1 MSFPEHD
8 KLQKI
13 SGQSQ
18 TIYDFIEWLGG
29 EGIFLAEYDDNWHP
43 SSGCAL
49 RSLRPI
55 GDHLASYFRID
66 TNALEAEKR
75 RMLEN
80 QRRMNETTQ

>member
-18 TIYDFIEWLGG
+18 TIYDFIEWLG
-29 EGIFLAEYDDNWHP
+29 EQGIFLAEYDEGWHP

-49 RSLRPI
+49 PI
-55 GDHLASYFRID
+55 RKPMRDLLASYFRID

-80 QRRMNETTQ
+80 QRRMNEATR

>member
-18 TIYDFIEWLGG
+18 TIYDFTEWLN
-29 EGIFLAEYDDNWHP
+29 EQGIFLAEYDPDWHS

-49 RSLRPI
+49 RTGKSMRDL
-55 GDHLASYFRID
+55 LASYFRID

-80 QRRMNETTQ
+80 QRRMNETTR

>member
-8 KLQKI
+8 KLQKV
-13 SGQSQ
+13 SLQSQ
-18 TIYDFIEWLGG
+18 TIGEFIDWLG
-29 EGIFLAEYDDNWHP
+29 EQDIFLAYRDPTWHP

-49 RSLRPI
+49 RTRTPLT
-55 GDHLASYFRID
+55 DLLASFFRID

-80 QRRMNETTQ
+80 QRRLDETTQ

>member
-13 SGQSQ
+13 SLQSQ
-18 TIYDFIEWLGG
+18 TIGEFIDWLK
-29 EGIFLAEYDDNWHP
+29 EDGIFLAHRDPTWHD

-49 RSLRPI
+49 PLRTPLT
-55 GDHLASYFRID
+55 DLLAAFFRID

>member
-13 SGQSQ
+13 SLQSQ
-18 TIYDFIEWLGG
+18 TIGEFIDWLA
-29 EGIFLAEYDDNWHP
+29 EDGIFLAEYAEDWHP

-49 RSLRPI
+49 RIRKPLT
-55 GDHLASYFRID
+55 DLLASYFRID

-80 QRRMNETTQ
+80 QRRLNETT